1 MHCFHSMVLCKL
13 VAGMKVGSLVRYIP
27 SPSATFKWQQYTD
40 AFKALPGIILREVE
54 AKGTTTRRFEIR
66 WHDGEI
72 SEEWISYLE
81 PYEV

>member
-1 MHCFHSMVLCKL
+1 MRVGDL
-13 VAGMKVGSLVRYIP
+13 VKYIP
-27 SPSATFKWQQYTD
+27 SPSATFKWEQYTD
-40 AFKALPGIILREVE
+40 AFKSLPGIILREVE

-66 WHDGEI
+66 WNDGNI

>member
-1 MHCFHSMVLCKL
+1 MRIGDL
-13 VAGMKVGSLVRYIP
+13 VKYIP
-27 SPSATFKWQQYTD
+27 SPSATFKWQKYLD
-40 AFKALPGIILREVE
+40 AHKELPGIILREIE

-66 WHDGEI
+66 WHDGQL